1 MNKPGAVF
9 ALALLLLLGAVVL
22 GIILA
27 WPIQWLWNNAL
38 VGSIDGINPI
48 GFWQAYGIYLLGNLL
63 FRSSVTSSS
72 KDK

>member
-1 MNKPGAVF
+1 MNKPGAVL
-9 ALALLLLLGAVVL
+9 ALAFLLFMGAIAI

-27 WPIQWLWNNAL
+27 WPIQWLWNNSL

-48 GFWQAYGIYLLGNLL
+48 GFWQAYGIYILGNLL
-63 FRSSVTSSS
+63 FRSNINVNN

>member
-38 VGSIDGINPI
+38 VGSINGINPI

-63 FRSSVTSSS
+63 FRSSVTTAS